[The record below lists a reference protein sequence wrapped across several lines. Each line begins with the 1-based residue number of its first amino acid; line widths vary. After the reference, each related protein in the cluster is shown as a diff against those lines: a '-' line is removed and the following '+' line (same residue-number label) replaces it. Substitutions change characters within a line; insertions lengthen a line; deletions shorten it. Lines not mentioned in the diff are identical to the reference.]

1 MDPAQVPAFGG
12 PAVTEPA
19 LEALNIDFDIGAA
32 TGGAQVPDIDL
43 DAGSATGGG
52 AQVPDINLD
61 AGAPSS
67 AGSAPAGLDFDLG
80 LGGDKPAGGAT
91 IAEPAQ
97 PAAAPAA
104 QPALRIDFH
113 LPMGDKPAQTP
124 APAPL
129 PAPSV
134 DPGAID
140 FHVCTPA
147 SRGEAKT

>member
-1 MDPAQVPAFGG
+1 MDPAQVPAFGC
-12 PAVTEPA
+12 PAVTEAA
-19 LEALNIDFDIGAA
+19 LEALNIDFGIGAA

-91 IAEPAQ
+91 NAGPAP
-97 PAAAPAA
+97 PAAGPGAQAP
-104 QPALRIDFH
+104 PHLRFRFS
-113 LPMGDKPAQTP
+113 PGGQTP
-124 APAPL
+124 PSPAP
-129 PAPSV
+129 PPPPGPRGGPGT
-134 DPGAID
+134 DP
-140 FHVCTPA
+140 F
-147 SRGEAKT
+147 